1 MIYYNFS
8 IRNPWWKNRF
18 ESLLVNT
25 FNTPWKNK
33 FFEIQFVKC
42 NDLFSKEFE
51 WTIKQDHAGVRLELG
66 LIGYKAAFNFYDN
79 RHWDYE
85 NNCWQKHD

>member
-1 MIYYNFS
+1 MIYFNIN
-8 IRNPWWKNRF
+8 IRNPWGQDRF
-18 ESLLVNT
+18 ANLWART
-25 FNTPWKNK
+25 FSTPWKNK
-33 FFEIQFVKC
+33 FFEIQ
-42 NDLFSKEFE
+42 LFKDAELFRNEFE

-85 NNCWQKHD
+85 NNHWKTYD